1 MTDQPTDKNVAIR
14 EMQVHQTDDGRRIE
28 TYTINGT
35 TKCIVPPNAD
45 PKDLNMDFDESE
57 VVYIGAI
64 HLMSQTGP
72 REIKFSIL
80 EVESLEEAF
89 EKYYEYADKAV
100 EEIKRRA
107 QQEQGQQII
116 QAPAD
121 ALNAIDAMAQ
131 ESEGGIII

>member
-1 MTDQPTDKNVAIR
+1 MTDQPKDKEVAIR

-35 TKCIVPPNAD
+35 TKCVIPPNAN
-45 PKDLNMDFDESE
+45 PEDLNMDFDESE
-57 VVYIGAI
+57 TVYIGAI
-64 HLMSQTGP
+64 HLMSPTGP

-80 EVESLEEAF
+80 DVDSLEEAF
-89 EKYYEYADKAV
+89 DKYYEYADKAV

-107 QQEQGQQII
+107 QEEQGQQIV

-121 ALNAIDAMAQ
+121 ALNAIDGMAQ
-131 ESEGGIII
+131 DGTGGIIV